1 MMDKKM
7 TAHLREAK
15 ISDLGPIIQLI
26 QDLGLE
32 VGSNQEDV
40 IKKWYLYSVDNPAN
54 NEKQFPF
61 GWVLELNAKI
71 VGYFGSIHRKY
82 HFESQNISVAVATT
96 WAVQKDFRSQVPLL
110 CQSFFDQSDIDL
122 FLVTTA
128 IKPTVKIF
136 ERFGGQ
142 PLPDDSYNNV
152 FYWVFDSKSFVSSIL
167 KKIKCNPFISLVIQS
182 VLFPLYPFINTFF
195 SVFNGVS
202 SKNLDNTASW
212 NPEKDKGSFDEL
224 WVEKMSAD
232 HRFMA
237 YRDQEHI
244 DWYSNLL
251 SMKDN
256 IKILIHR
263 ENDSLRGYL
272 MLLKQ
277 DTTEI
282 SLKRFKIID
291 FFAINDDIQVLDD
304 LFRKAYLM
312 AKRDK
317 GHILELVG
325 GPKTIKEYFLKYRPL
340 KRNFPVFPFYFM
352 TPNKDL
358 KNKLEILENWYPTL
372 TDGDSSF

>member
-1 MMDKKM
+1 M
-7 TAHLREAK
+7 TAQVREAK

-32 VGSNQEDV
+32 VGSNQEDF

-61 GWVLELNAKI
+61 GWVLEKDMDI
-71 VGYFGSIHRKY
+71 VGFFGSIPLRY
-82 HFESQNISVAVATT
+82 NFEGKRLNVAIGSSWVIHENFRRNI
-96 WAVQKDFRSQVPLL
+96 RLL
-110 CQSFFDQSDIDL
+110 CQSFFDQSNIDL
-122 FLVTTA
+122 YLATTD
-128 IKPTVKIF
+128 IKPVGKIF

-152 FYWVFDSKSFVSSIL
+152 FYWVFDSKFFVSSIL

-202 SKNLDNTASW
+202 SKNLDNTTSW

-224 WVEKMSAD
+224 WVEKMNSD

-237 YRDQEHI
+237 CRDQEHI
-244 DWYSNLL
+244 DWYSNVLTV
-251 SMKDN
+251 KNN
-256 IKILIHR
+256 ISILIHR

-272 MLLKQ
+272 ILLKH

-291 FFAINDDIQVLDD
+291 LFAINDDILVLDD

-325 GPKTIKEYFLKYRPL
+325 
-340 KRNFPVFPFYFM
+340 
-352 TPNKDL
+352 
-358 KNKLEILENWYPTL
+358 
-372 TDGDSSF
+372 